1 MVGGGGVSAEPIVAP
16 MPFDRRFCELVGCD
30 LPLQLASLGGPIGTP
45 VLAAAVA
52 SAGGLGMIP
61 NPSADEVEPLV
72 AAARDL
78 THGAIGVGFLV
89 PFAARD
95 AVEAAGRV
103 ARVVEFFWG
112 QPDAELVSL
121 AKRHGAVVGWQCGS
135 ASEAAAAVAA
145 GCDFVVAQGTE
156 AGGHVRGRQRLQDV
170 LGETR
175 QVVDVPVVAAGGIAS
190 AERVAELLL
199 SGAAAV
205 RIGTR
210 FIAARESNAHPEY
223 VDALIAASADE
234 TTLTEAF
241 DRDWPDAPHRVL
253 RSALDAAQRFAGP
266 VVATVGEREI
276 PRLGSAA
283 PTIDTQGTIQAM
295 ALYAG
300 TSVDHVTRREPAS
313 EIVAGLTSAVP

>member
-1 MVGGGGVSAEPIVAP
+1 
-16 MPFDRRFCELVGCD
+16 MPLDRRFCELVGCD
-30 LPLQLASLGGPIGTP
+30 LPLQLASMGGRIGTP
-45 VLAAAVA
+45 ALAAAVA

-61 NPSADEVEPLV
+61 NPSPEEVEPFV
-72 AAARDL
+72 AAARGL
-78 THGAIGVGFLV
+78 TDGAIGVGFLV
-89 PFAARD
+89 PFMAPD

-103 ARVVEFFWG
+103 AQVVEFFWG
-112 QPDAELVSL
+112 QPDAGLVSL
-121 AKRHGAVVGWQCGS
+121 ARRHGAAVGWQCGS
-135 ASEAAAAVAA
+135 ASEAAAAAAA

-156 AGGHVRGRQRLQDV
+156 AGGHVRGRQPLQDA
-170 LGETR
+170 LAETR
-175 QVVDVPVVAAGGIAS
+175 HAVDVPVVAAGGIGS

-210 FIAARESNAHPEY
+210 FIAARESNAHPDY
-223 VDALIAASADE
+223 VEALITARADD

-241 DRDWPDAPHRVL
+241 ERGWPDAPHRVL

-276 PRLGSAA
+276 PRLSSTP
-283 PTIDTQGTIQAM
+283 PTVDTEGAVLAM

-300 TSVDHVTRREPAS
+300 TSVDHVSCREPAS

>member
-1 MVGGGGVSAEPIVAP
+1 
-16 MPFDRRFCELVGCD
+16 MPFDRRFCQLVGCD
-30 LPLQLASLGGPIGTP
+30 LPLQLASLGGRIGTP

-61 NPSADEVEPLV
+61 NPSPEEVEPSV
-72 AAARDL
+72 AAARDR
-78 THGAIGVGFLV
+78 TDGAIGVGFLI
-89 PFAARD
+89 PFMERD

-103 ARVVEFFWG
+103 AGVVEFFWG
-112 QPDAELVSL
+112 QPDAELVRL
-121 AKRHGAVVGWQCGS
+121 AKRHGAAVGWQCGS
-135 ASEAAAAVAA
+135 ASEAAAAATA

-156 AGGHVRGRQRLQDV
+156 AGGHVRGRLRLQDA
-170 LGETR
+170 LAEIR
-175 QVVDVPVVAAGGIAS
+175 NVVDMPVVAAGGIGS
-190 AERVAELLL
+190 AERVAELLR

-223 VDALIAASADE
+223 VEALIAARARD

-241 DRDWPDAPHRVL
+241 EQDWPDAPHRVL

-276 PRLGSAA
+276 RRLSSTP
-283 PTIDTQGTIQAM
+283 PTIDAVGAVRAM

-300 TSVDHVTRREPAS
+300 TSVDHVCSREPAS
-313 EIVAGLTSAVP
+313 EIVAGLISAVP